1 MFFRKRKDVS
11 EVKIFVKL
19 YIYKVLNNLFLIQK
33 FEKRCNISLFSRL
46 SFSGDTEISFN
57 KLFAAMS
64 NVQHLYSY
72 KRQI

>member
-1 MFFRKRKDVS
+1 MFFRKHKYVS
-11 EVKIFVKL
+11 ELNMVIKL
-19 YIYKVLNNLFLIQK
+19 YIYKIFNNLFLIQK
-33 FEKRCNISLFSRL
+33 FENRCNISLFSRL